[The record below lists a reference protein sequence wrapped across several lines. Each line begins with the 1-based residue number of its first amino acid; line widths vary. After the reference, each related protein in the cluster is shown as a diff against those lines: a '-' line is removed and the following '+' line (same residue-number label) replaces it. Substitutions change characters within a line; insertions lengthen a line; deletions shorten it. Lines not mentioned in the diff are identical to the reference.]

1 MNNQKPSEI
10 AYQSMKKKKDLANK
24 QFPIYCQI
32 SWIGVFKILKR
43 GEDPKIVWD
52 LKLKKKRNK
61 IEFFIIYE
69 ENNLKNKSQPVF

>member
-1 MNNQKPSEI
+1 
-10 AYQSMKKKKDLANK
+10 MKKKKHLANK

-43 GEDPKIVWD
+43 GEDPKVVWD
-52 LKLKKKRNK
+52 LKLKKKNK

-69 ENNLKNKSQPVF
+69 EKNNFKNKSQPVF